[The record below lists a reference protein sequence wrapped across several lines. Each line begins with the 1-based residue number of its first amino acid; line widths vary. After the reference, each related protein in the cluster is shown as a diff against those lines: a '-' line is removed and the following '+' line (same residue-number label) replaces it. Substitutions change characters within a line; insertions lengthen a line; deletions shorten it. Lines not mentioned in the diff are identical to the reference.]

1 MARRAGWLPACSCTG
16 AGATGL
22 VHVPTTALGADPPG
36 HSLWLAALFLG
47 ALLQSIARS
56 LWMQR
61 RIRALARR
69 LSRIRRGSSRRAERL
84 IQHAGYVSAR
94 LPSWG
99 TVCLRTHAR
108 RARRRAEK
116 RKADPLP
123 AARAGTKRVA
133 TAGRVHP
140 TTNNDCWQPIHCAAF
155 VHVEQWLHG
164 QGVYVKVARSKRR
177 QI

>member
-22 VHVPTTALGADPPG
+22 VHVPTAALGADPPG

-84 IQHAGYVSAR
+84 IQH
-94 LPSWG
+94 
-99 TVCLRTHAR
+99 VCVRSFALMGNSLSGRTHAR